1 MKKSKMLIA
10 SMVLGIIYTLYLVF
24 YFAGAIGGSAD
35 AAEAIGASIAA
46 TLVIPHMAC
55 VAIGAIF
62 SIVAVVTSKPWA
74 GLTSMILYFVS
85 GILFLP
91 YVIFSIVLGIVAL
104 CGWLNMKKII
114 DKQNGAKA

>member
-1 MKKSKMLIA
+1 MLIA
-10 SMVLGIIYTLYLVF
+10 SMVLGIIYTL

-74 GLTSMILYFVS
+74 GLYFVS

>member
-62 SIVAVVTSKPWA
+62 SIV
-74 GLTSMILYFVS
+74 
-85 GILFLP
+85 
-91 YVIFSIVLGIVAL
+91 LGVVAL